1 MKTLIVQT
9 FQSHKISL
17 IANNTSYTL
26 LFEILCLYNAL
37 KIAIMLQKHQQNN
50 FRVLSGNNVIFA
62 CTSYKG
68 VIPSG
73 NTLCPTLQ
81 VL

>member
-17 IANNTSYTL
+17 ITNNMSYTL

-37 KIAIMLQKHQQNN
+37 KIAIML
-50 FRVLSGNNVIFA
+50 
-62 CTSYKG
+62 
-68 VIPSG
+68 
-73 NTLCPTLQ
+73 
-81 VL
+81 